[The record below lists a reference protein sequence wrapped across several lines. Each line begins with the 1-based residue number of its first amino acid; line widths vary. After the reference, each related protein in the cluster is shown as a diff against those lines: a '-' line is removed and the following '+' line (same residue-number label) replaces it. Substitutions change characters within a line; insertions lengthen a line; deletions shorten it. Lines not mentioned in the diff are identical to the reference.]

1 MTDARTRRTRDRLAL
16 AITGLGQT
24 VRLEQLT
31 VDDVAAAS
39 GLSKSTV
46 YRHAKSPARFM
57 ADRFAAVLE
66 HDLVEAVWTEYGPGT
81 ASGRHSMRHRRAL
94 TALWNEITARF
105 AMYRLSVREPD
116 SIIMA
121 SFVTTQEQLAV
132 NYLEE
137 NLEKI
142 QLPQVLATAN
152 REWAIEVLTQQYC
165 HGLIVLFKAML
176 ADDEPLPLESFISLA
191 RDLMPCWQCR
201 LLTEA

>member
-16 AITGLGQT
+16 AITALGGT
-24 VRLEQLT
+24 VRLEQMT
-31 VDDVAAAS
+31 VDDVVAAS

-57 ADRFAAVLE
+57 ADRFTAVLE
-66 HDLVEAVWTEYGPGT
+66 HDLVEAISTDYGPGT
-81 ASGRHSMRHRRAL
+81 ASWRHSMRHRQAL
-94 TALWNEITARF
+94 TALWNETTARF

-116 SIIMA
+116 SIILD
-121 SFVTTQEQLAV
+121 SFVTIQEQLAV

-142 QLPQVLATAN
+142 QLPEVLAGAN
-152 REWAIEVLTQQYC
+152 RKWTIEVLTHQYC

-191 RDLMPCWQCR
+191 RDLMPCWQCQ
-201 LLTEA
+201 LLRQA